1 MADVKKEEGQAVIG
15 NSSIEVKDDSSQNNG
30 LFGGN
35 QSTPFDQ
42 TDINNNPAIFQ
53 TLNSLEIVLK
63 KTVFEKS
70 DFETLQSA
78 RQLLPDSEINR
89 LRPNISMS
97 LLDNLSKKSDE
108 YARTQKLENSSEV
121 ITKQQQEALEQN
133 ETLTL
138 KKYQEDQEQNQA
150 SIKKLLSPKEIEYQ
164 RDFLNIITSNELNK
178 DSQTREKESN
188 SVNNGQ
194 AIQIN

>member
-1 MADVKKEEGQAVIG
+1 MADVKKEEAQAVIG
-15 NSSIEVKDDSSQNNG
+15 NSSIEVKDDSSQNNA

-121 ITKQQQEALEQN
+121 ITKQQEALEQN
-133 ETLTL
+133 EALTL
-138 KKYQEDQEQNQA
+138 KKHQEDQEQNQA

>member
-1 MADVKKEEGQAVIG
+1 MADD
-15 NSSIEVKDDSSQNNG
+15 IEKDNKPTWLGIQTTQEDPSKNDA

-35 QSTPFDQ
+35 QSTNLGQ

-108 YARTQKLENSSEV
+108 YARTQKLESLSEV
-121 ITKQQQEALEQN
+121 TAKQQQETLEQN
-133 ETLTL
+133 QALAL
-138 KKYQEDQEQNQA
+138 KKHQEDQEQSQA

-164 RDFLNIITSNELNK
+164 SDFLKIITSNDLNK
-178 DSQTREKESN
+178 DSQAREKESN
-188 SVNNGQ
+188 RVNNGQ
-194 AIQIN
+194 TIT

>member
-1 MADVKKEEGQAVIG
+1 MADVKKEEAQAVIG
-15 NSSIEVKDDSSQNNG
+15 NSSIEVKDDSSQNNA

-133 ETLTL
+133 EALTL
-138 KKYQEDQEQNQA
+138 KKHQEDQEQNQA

-178 DSQTREKESN
+178 DLQTREKENN

-194 AIQIN
+194 TI

>member
-1 MADVKKEEGQAVIG
+1 MTDVKKEEGQAVIG

-108 YARTQKLENSSEV
+108 YARTQKLENSNEV

-133 ETLTL
+133 EALTL
-138 KKYQEDQEQNQA
+138 KKRQEDQEQNQA

-164 RDFLNIITSNELNK
+164 RDFLKIITSNDLNK

-188 SVNNGQ
+188 GVNNGQ
-194 AIQIN
+194 TIL

>member
-1 MADVKKEEGQAVIG
+1 MADVKKEEAQAVIG
-15 NSSIEVKDDSSQNNG
+15 NSSIEVKDDSSQNNA

-133 ETLTL
+133 
-138 KKYQEDQEQNQA
+138 QA

-178 DSQTREKESN
+178 DSQTREKENN

-194 AIQIN
+194 TI